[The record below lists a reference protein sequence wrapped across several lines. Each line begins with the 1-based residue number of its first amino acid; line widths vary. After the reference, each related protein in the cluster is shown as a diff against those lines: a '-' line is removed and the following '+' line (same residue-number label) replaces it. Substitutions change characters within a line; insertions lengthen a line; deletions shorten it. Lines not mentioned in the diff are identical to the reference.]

1 MTYDL
6 FIYSEDD
13 ICVTPTTVAS
23 SYWIETK
30 RIESLLQQQQQ
41 QQQSSSLSSKKYLPS
56 DFNVGPCAVRGLL
69 LG

>member
-41 QQQSSSLSSKKYLPS
+41 QQSSSLSSKKYLPS
-56 DFNVGPCAVRGLL
+56 DFHVGPCAVRGLL